1 MSIAVAI
8 TVAVAITL
16 PVTVAVLLL
25 FYLTVIQHDT
35 HILEFD
41 VLIQAFQFGQLTDV

>member
-1 MSIAVAI
+1 MSIAVSVAI
-8 TVAVAITL
+8 SITL

-35 HILEFD
+35 HILEFA
-41 VLIQAFQFGQLTDV
+41 VLMQAFQFGQVTAV

>member
-25 FYLTVIQHDT
+25 SYLTVIQHDT
-35 HILEFD
+35 HILEFA
-41 VLIQAFQFGQLTDV
+41 VLMQAFQFGQVTAV